1 MLDSDIVYGSY
12 IQPFKLVEELGL
24 NCGYEKS
31 FKLSPGHLLPNRY
44 LLGVDTKQLDPNKL
58 AIIIR
63 QMQMPSR
70 FVGDFDARLAGANLV
85 LLGFEEGVDDCIYKI
100 YLEYWDQIRDR
111 LETSQPPYQPE
122 TLFIG
127 YKWSALDNSRS
138 VVTHYI
144 YYPRLGSKQI
154 GERLQALV
162 PAAEGEMT
170 CDPARQVVEL
180 CAERADSERFIFL
193 EAGEAGNQRKSF
205 DINLYRA
212 EAPMEVIYPV
222 LKQLCRHYSVGAME
236 LDRIYQNVRH
246 RELGHISGGIDRHGK
261 PFFTVYYDNQP
272 DSGA

>member
-1 MLDSDIVYGSY
+1 MLDSKIVYDSY

-44 LLGVDTKQLDPNKL
+44 LLGVDTKQLDQNKL
-58 AIIIR
+58 AIIFR
-63 QMQMPSR
+63 QMQMPSP
-70 FVGDFDARLAGANLV
+70 FVGDFDARLTGANLV

-100 YLEYWDQIRDR
+100 YLEYWDKIKDR
-111 LETSQPPYQPE
+111 LEASQPPYRSE

-144 YYPRLGSKQI
+144 YYPRLGLEQI
-154 GERLQALV
+154 GERLQVLV
-162 PAAEGEMT
+162 PAAEGAIT
-170 CDPARQVVEL
+170 CEIARQVVEL
-180 CAERADSERFIFL
+180 CAKHADSERFIFL

-212 EAPMEVIYPV
+212 EVRMEVIYPV
-222 LKQLCRHYSVGAME
+222 LKQLCRHYSVRVTE
-236 LDRIYQNVRH
+236 LDRIYQDFRH

-272 DSGA
+272 DNGV